1 MFKRTVRLQ
10 IKDIIRLKR
19 YEGVERLYGLDIALL
34 VLSESLDINDNIMP
48 ACVDWTAS
56 MKLQPNET
64 GVVSINK
71 VDHIQAIVRQLI

>member
-10 IKDIIRLKR
+10 IKDIIRSKR
-19 YEGVERLYGLDIALL
+19 YEGVGRLYGLDIALL
-34 VLSESLDINDNIMP
+34 VLSEPVDINDNIMP

-64 GVVSINK
+64 GVVSVNTTAQISFS
-71 VDHIQAIVRQLI
+71 L